1 MRNSIKSTIAA
12 SVAALIQLV
21 AIILKLCGVVD
32 WNWACVMI
40 PTIIVGSILIAGIC
54 IIVIMYIFSFGDGRK

>member
-1 MRNSIKSTIAA
+1 MSKSIKLAIVSG
-12 SVAALIQLV
+12 VAALIQLV
-21 AIILKLCGVVD
+21 AVILKLCGVVD
-32 WNWACVMI
+32 WNWAFVMI